1 MMKCYQRI
9 IYGFAISLFMKVTFE
24 SIEPL
29 PLPNRIELLELL
41 ELCVSALMTFVRM
54 SEVLLIGILNLPL

>member
-9 IYGFAISLFMKVTFE
+9 IYGFAISLFMKVKFE